1 MALTNMRYTIY
12 ISTNLLLTVKGLA
25 NLVTILMSFSTLP
38 IL

>member
-1 MALTNMRYTIY
+1 MALTNMRYTVY
-12 ISTNLLLTVKGLA
+12 ISADLLLTVKRFA